1 MELAHTGRSFSR
13 PQSSLNIQNIFIFGL
28 FLSHHLSLSCII
40 HCLRHCQDIAP
51 FSKQFFIFKMSD
63 PRNDNYFN
71 QRGWRVFVHLGV
83 VAAAVAALDRFAGP
97 EKQWRGAKPN
107 QVEAGQQHG
116 PGQSSSLSHRPRQ
129 RHPHV
134 YQCIQYIR
142 PALRHFYIYSQN
154 KKSSVQSQNAPP
166 FEISP
171 PLLLQ
176 HWHRNTLE

>member
-40 HCLRHCQDIAP
+40 HCLRHCQDIPP

-129 RHPHV
+129 RHPHTSMHPIHTTCA
-134 YQCIQYIR
+134 QTLLHLFTEQ
-142 PALRHFYIYSQN
+142 
-154 KKSSVQSQNAPP
+154 KSSVQSQNAPP